1 MRTSS
6 RTNVFTRLLQLGL
19 FGGALLFAAQGFA
32 QTDPGQ
38 TYQEAI
44 KHCDSIADEAE
55 RRDCRR
61 DAGAALQEARNHP
74 DKYRQIDEQTLMQN
88 RLSRCERLPAAQR
101 ELCIKTMQ
109 EGTETQTMGSVDG
122 GGVLRKT
129 TIREKGAPQSQTAP
143 SGQQPA
149 GQTSQPQGATE
160 SQGMPTSNTEEP
172 LKAKESYGAHPV
184 R

>member
-1 MRTSS
+1 MVFYGYWNAVNKELTMRTSS

-74 DKYRQIDEQTLMQN
+74 DRSEERRVGKECR
-88 RLSRCERLPAAQR
+88 SRCGR
-101 ELCIKTMQ
+101 EP
-109 EGTETQTMGSVDG
+109 EGKKRSE
-122 GGVLRKT
+122 
-129 TIREKGAPQSQTAP
+129 
-143 SGQQPA
+143 
-149 GQTSQPQGATE
+149 
-160 SQGMPTSNTEEP
+160 
-172 LKAKESYGAHPV
+172 
-184 R
+184 